1 MTIPSI
7 GMTGVWTLKS
17 PLESYL
23 DDSII
28 YECKSIQYL
37 KDMMDRKID
46 VYTDVYQILGL
57 TQDDLDRDLS
67 ADVYIVTL
75 LGDGDIW
82 THIPTSYIAV
92 FPNANGIAYK
102 QVTIGIGL
110 PGLPHDTDYDTVI
123 AEMSE
128 MFTNML
134 GVEANISIIPVGSQ
148 YLVTEEAHD
157 ALMLDRRSLMEFK
170 YTHRARIAQLEEEN
184 RLLTNLIDKV
194 KNSVL

>member
-23 DDSII
+23 DPSII

-37 KDMMDRKID
+37 KDMVDRKID
-46 VYTDVYQILGL
+46 VYTEVYQLLGL
-57 TQDDLDRDLS
+57 TQADLDRDLS
-67 ADVYIVTL
+67 EDIYVVTL

-82 THIPTSYIAV
+82 VHIPTSYIAV

-102 QVTIGIGL
+102 QMTIGIGL
-110 PGLPHDTDYDTVI
+110 PGLPHDTDYTSI
-123 AEMSE
+123 TAEMTE
-128 MFTNML
+128 LFTNML
-134 GVEANISIIPVGSQ
+134 GVTPVINLIPVGSQ
-148 YLVTEEAHD
+148 YLVTEEAHEM
-157 ALMLDRRSLMEFK
+157 LMLDRRTLMEFK

-184 RLLTNLIDKV
+184 RLLTNLINKV
-194 KNSVL
+194 KDSVL